1 MTLTVEDGSGVAG
14 ANSYNTVQQIKDYAS
29 ARGESLPSTDAEIEA
44 LAIQAT
50 DYMEQF
56 RFDYQGDIVDP
67 LQALSFPRN
76 GVEIDGYEYPSTL
89 LPSQLAKA
97 HAQATIE
104 AYTSELIPN
113 PSQSVK
119 KEKVDVLEVEYQ
131 DSSTSAVGFPKVEM
145 LLRPLFSARNPFS
158 IRVVR
163 A

>member
-1 MTLTVEDGSGVAG
+1 MALVIEDGSGVSG
-14 ANSYNTVQQIKDYAS
+14 ANSYNTVQEIKDYAS
-29 ARGESLPSTDAEIEA
+29 ARGESVPSTDAEIEA

-56 RFDYQGDIVDP
+56 RFDYQGSIVDP
-67 LQALSFPRN
+67 LQALSFPRT
-76 GVEIDGYEYPSTL
+76 GVEIDGYEYPPTI

-113 PSQSVK
+113 PSQAVK

-131 DSSTSAVGFPKVEM
+131 DTSTSAVGFPKVEM
-145 LLRPLFSARNPFS
+145 LLRPLFSSRSPFS

>member
-1 MTLTVEDGSGVAG
+1 MALVIEDGSGVTG
-14 ANSYNTVQQIKDYAS
+14 ANSYNSVTALREYAV
-29 ARGESLPSTDAEIEA
+29 ARGESLPTADAEVEA

-56 RFDYQGDIVDP
+56 RLQYQGDIVDP
-67 LQALSFPRN
+67 LQALAFPRE
-76 GVEIDGYEYPSTL
+76 GVVIDGYEYPATT
-89 LPSQLAKA
+89 LPSYLARA

-119 KEKVDVLEVEYQ
+119 KEKVDVIEVEYQ
-131 DSSTSAVGFPKVEM
+131 DTSTSAVGFPKVEM
-145 LLRPLFSARNPFS
+145 LLRPLFSSRNPFS
-158 IRVVR
+158 IGVVR